1 MFGHWFCRVSSV
13 GTLVRLGV
21 PVMFNKRQ
29 YIEYLVAAVDN
40 YTCTN
45 LAEHLDG
52 AAAVSHDTIC
62 DFLASA
68 KLTPRGLWD
77 VVRPLIDDGP
87 ASYLVLDDSVQ
98 NKQYSK
104 HIDLVKLQYSG
115 AEHGLVRGIGV
126 LNLLHT
132 TGTGHAFYP
141 IDYRV
146 YDPDGDGKTKND
158 HFREMLTRAIAD
170 KGIQARYILFDS
182 WYASV
187 DNLKYIHRQGRI
199 FVTTLKSNRKVS
211 LSPEDGYVH
220 LEEIDWTPARLQC
233 GVSIHLREVP
243 FRMQL
248 FKVVAPNGDIDW
260 VITNE
265 VPQSTLTTDV
275 LRARCDVRWQIEQF
289 HREVKQLVG
298 TEKCQCRSARAQRNH
313 LACAYHAWVAI
324 SVYARAHDLTLYAA
338 VHGLLS
344 AYLRQELR
352 QPTIRAVSGDN
363 RALTFA

>member
-1 MFGHWFCRVSSV
+1 MFS
-13 GTLVRLGV
+13 
-21 PVMFNKRQ
+21 KRQ
-29 YIEYLVAAVDN
+29 YIEYQIATVNN

-45 LAEHLDG
+45 LADHLDG
-52 AAAVSHDTIC
+52 AAAVSHDTIS
-62 DFLASA
+62 DFLATA
-68 KLTPRGLWD
+68 KLTPRGLWH
-77 VVRPLIDDGP
+77 VTRPLLQDSP

-104 HIDLVKLQYSG
+104 KIDLVKLQYSG

-132 TGTGHAFYP
+132 TGAGHAFYP

-146 YDPDGDGKTKND
+146 YDPAGDGKTKND
-158 HFREMLTRAIAD
+158 HFREMLTRAFAD

-211 LSPEDGYVH
+211 LATDEGYVH
-220 LEEIDWTPARLQC
+220 LDAIAWTPERLQF
-233 GVSIHLREVP
+233 GVVVHLKDVP
-243 FRMQL
+243 FPVRL
-248 FKVVAPNGDIDW
+248 FKLVAPNGDIDW

-265 VPQSTLTTDV
+265 VPPQGSLTADV
-275 LRARCDVRWQIEQF
+275 LQTRCDVRWQIEQF

-324 SVYARAHDLTLYAA
+324 AVYARAHGVSLYAA
-338 VHGLLS
+338 VHCLLD
-344 AYLRQELR
+344 AYLRLELR
-352 QPTIRAVSGDN
+352 LPTIRAVSGDN
-363 RALTFA
+363 LTLIAA